1 MLIRP
6 NTSEIPSES
15 RQKND
20 LYRKFQKYFNGATEK
35 EFRQYDYYGKDG
47 YISVNPLV
55 ESRILDIL
63 VGDIDEILPLVGATG
78 VGKTYLLLY
87 CLKSYYDVDDIPSN
101 TPSLLP
107 HNDTFDLVYY
117 SDFNITEASLL
128 QDPRALCFAKIQ
140 AMYERIKEQFKIPHD
155 PNVEAFIQDHKLE
168 VKFYDDSNKEYER
181 ELYKLALLIDS
192 SNIPIKNVVFVFDD
206 LESLTEDQQFVL
218 MQNFLILYENLKS
231 KTGKYCSKF
240 FFCLRNNTYHNI
252 YKRDFYN
259 THRANKAEFVSLV
272 PSLSEIFEKRFDIIL
287 NSNKVKK
294 AQNKKTWE
302 SAKEILISISK
313 RVDNSYAQLL
323 LKLNNNNISKAL
335 EDFLNIISNRRWTQR
350 NMNPA
355 ASFVIEGEDYYI
367 NDINILRIL
376 SMGERDIFYQST
388 QNSIRCILP
397 KPGESNTVDFI
408 SLLILQ
414 AFRYRNNNYV
424 EDNSISTRLL
434 SKRTITN
441 KIIRYI
447 VPADCEET
455 KAEKL
460 KTEIGDQ
467 IEQVFKYFEENRFIH
482 LNVNPQIES
491 NDDEYYMLPRGEQTF
506 DLFFSRSI
514 LFTIFRDNYLFD
526 SKKFDTRCSKYLTFE
541 KLLIES
547 LRYEKQLIELEK
559 RFFQVIS
566 ENKMWRSY
574 ISTFGP
580 WSPSESFLKG
590 VDTSIKK
597 FYKNKT
603 SSQIPSK
610 LLEERDHLYK
620 EISSLTEIFSEIS
633 EEDAWF

>member
-6 NTSEIPSES
+6 NTTKTPSES
-15 RQKND
+15 KQKND

-47 YISVNPLV
+47 YISVNSLT
-55 ESRILDIL
+55 ESRILNL
-63 VGDIDEILPLVGATG
+63 LENEIDEILPLVGATG
-78 VGKTYLLLY
+78 VGKTYLILY
-87 CLKSYYDVDDIPSN
+87 CLKSYYNVDDIPSN
-101 TPSLLP
+101 TPDLLP
-107 HNDTFDLVYY
+107 HNDAFDLVYY
-117 SDFNITEASLL
+117 SDFNITETSVL
-128 QDPRALCFAKIQ
+128 QDPRALCFAKIK
-140 AMYERIKEQFKIPHD
+140 AMYEKIMKTFKIPHD
-155 PNVEAFIQDHKLE
+155 PNVQAFIEDHKLE
-168 VKFYDDSNKEYER
+168 VKFYDESNQEYEK
-181 ELYKLALLIDS
+181 ELYKLVLLLES
-192 SNIPIKNVVFVFDD
+192 SNVPIKNIVFVFDD
-206 LESLTEDQQFVL
+206 LESLTEEQQFLL

-231 KTGKYCSKF
+231 KSGKFCSKF

-252 YKRDFYN
+252 YKQDFYN

-272 PSLSEIFEKRFDIIL
+272 PSLSEIFEKRFDVIL
-287 NSNKVKK
+287 RSNKVKK

-302 SAKEILISISK
+302 SAKEILLSISK

-397 KPGESNTVDFI
+397 KPGESCTVDFI
-408 SLLILQ
+408 TLLILQ
-414 AFRYRNNNYV
+414 AFRYININYV

-441 KIIRYI
+441 RVINYI
-447 VPADCEET
+447 VPTDGEES
-455 KAEKL
+455 KLEKL
-460 KTEIGDQ
+460 KTDIGDQ
-467 IEQVFKYFEENRFIH
+467 IEYAFKYFEENRFIH
-482 LNVNPQIES
+482 LNVNPMIES
-491 NDDEYYMLPRGEQTF
+491 GDDEYYMLPRGEQTF

-514 LFTIFRDNYLFD
+514 LFTVFRDNYLLD
-526 SKKFDTRCSKYLTFE
+526 SKNFDTRCSKFLSFE
-541 KLLIES
+541 QLLVET
-547 LRYEKQLIELEK
+547 LKYEKQLIELE
-559 RFFQVIS
+559 RRLFQNIS
-566 ENKMWRSY
+566 KNKMWRSY
-574 ISTFGP
+574 ISTFGS
-580 WSPSESFLKG
+580 WSLSESFLKG
-590 VDTSIKK
+590 LDTSIEK

-603 SSQIPSK
+603 STQVPSE
-610 LLEERDHLYK
+610 LAEERDYLHK
-620 EISSLTEIFSEIS
+620 EIQSLTGIFSEIS